1 MFVFSDRVLEHP
13 PHGRRYP
20 KYFGLFGHSA
30 TVRKKNTLLIS
41 GGYHG
46 SVSSDVLA
54 YIFPYALAMTEN
66 DKVTNNSCLIVPR
79 TAGFILIEMFCCTSF
94 LSRLLL

>member
-1 MFVFSDRVLEHP
+1 M
-13 PHGRRYP
+13 
-20 KYFGLFGHSA
+20 
-30 TVRKKNTLLIS
+30 RKKNTLLIS

-66 DKVTNNSCLIVPR
+66 DKVTNNSCLIVAM